1 MHYCCAAIKWK
12 YKSNGQK
19 LLKGFNTDLNNNDN
33 MGHAHIYSSFFVYI
47 SLRIYVR
54 SLFKVLAYKTVY
66 YNK

>member
-1 MHYCCAAIKWK
+1 MHYFFAVIKWK

-19 LLKGFNTDLNNNDN
+19 ISKGFNPDLNNNDN
-33 MGHAHIYSSFFVYI
+33 MGHAHIYSSFFVYT